1 MKSMKKFMKK
11 KAKSWKK
18 PLYNFVFGS
27 VLGKK
32 AVLFIQNIFPT
43 TLDYIEKKYTN
54 SNRDVEIPEI
64 IKEQVITKALRV
76 VDLAKDGVQIP
87 FYDIIEMKKI
97 LLNN

>member
-18 PLYNFVFGS
+18 PVYNFVFGS

-32 AVLFIQNIFPT
+32 AVFFIQNIFPT

-54 SNRDVEIPEI
+54 SNMDVEIPEI
-64 IKEQVITKALRV
+64 IKKR
-76 VDLAKDGVQIP
+76 
-87 FYDIIEMKKI
+87 
-97 LLNN
+97 

>member
-1 MKSMKKFMKK
+1 MKKFMKK

-18 PLYNFVFGS
+18 PVYNFVFGS

-54 SNRDVEIPEI
+54 SNMDV
-64 IKEQVITKALRV
+64 
-76 VDLAKDGVQIP
+76 
-87 FYDIIEMKKI
+87 
-97 LLNN
+97 